1 MPDFDYD
8 YNSSDYQLIAEETTG
23 GILNN
28 DYVRVIVY
36 EMAGDVLTDRI
47 LQYGA
52 GEKAIF
58 YSALHDS
65 NSTFQINVSPFVD
78 GVLSDI
84 TPKIIGSNNN
94 DFKVYKNPNGNLF
107 IKPNEIFDMMEDV
120 GEANYQI
127 KIDFLRQL
135 SPFVE
140 IEVDDPDE
148 EIQEG
153 GAL

>member
-1 MPDFDYD
+1 
-8 YNSSDYQLIAEETTG
+8 
-23 GILNN
+23 
-28 DYVRVIVY
+28 
-36 EMAGDVLTDRI
+36 
-47 LQYGA
+47 
-52 GEKAIF
+52 
-58 YSALHDS
+58 
-65 NSTFQINVSPFVD
+65 
-78 GVLSDI
+78 
-84 TPKIIGSNNN
+84 
-94 DFKVYKNPNGNLF
+94 
-107 IKPNEIFDMMEDV
+107 MMEDV